1 MKKEIVSAI
10 LSTTIAVN
18 ACATNVNSIKT
29 DEENDKSTK
38 TIIEMVDNISNL
50 VNEFKRN
57 NPYYFNPQIEE
68 YNFGYLKQ
76 DSNIL
81 GIKQDEVIEVIKRYQ
96 KVTVIN
102 EIGNYYYVQTE
113 DSTLGLINKEN
124 VEILPDLFIEV
135 DISDQMVY
143 LYKDNK
149 LLIASPCVTGMNN
162 KHDTRIGY
170 FSIKYK
176 QTNTYLKGPGYRSY
190 VNYWMPFDG
199 GIGLH
204 DADGWRN
211 DYGKDIYLKNGSHG
225 CVNTPGVAVKE
236 IYNTVSKGT
245 RVLVHK

>member
-1 MKKEIVSAI
+1 MKKELISAL

-18 ACATNVNSIKT
+18 ACATSVSSKT
-29 DEENDKSTK
+29 MESEEPKEK
-38 TIIEMVDNISNL
+38 TIVEMALNITSLVKEYIESNP
-50 VNEFKRN
+50 F
-57 NPYYFNPQIEE
+57 YFNPQIEE
-68 YNFGYLKQ
+68 YNFGYLKK

-81 GIKQDEVIEVIKRYQ
+81 GIKQDEVIDTIKKYQ

-102 EIGNYYYVQTE
+102 EIDNYYYVQTE
-113 DSTLGLINKEN
+113 DSILGLISKEN
-124 VEILPDLFIEV
+124 IEILPDLFVEV

-143 LYKDNK
+143 LYKNNE
-149 LLIASPCVTGMNN
+149 LVIASPCVTGMNN

-176 QTNTYLKGPGYRSY
+176 QTNTYLTGPGYRSY

-204 DADGWRN
+204 DADGWRKT
-211 DYGKDIYLKNGSHG
+211 YGGEIYLKNGSHG

-236 IYNTVSKGT
+236 IFNTVSKGT